1 MASGGSDPGRNTP
14 ERLPAWELMVAGVNG
29 ATDVKFVRLNQV
41 IKAEPDA
48 AVLADT
54 DCGNRIV
61 GLCTLEAVH
70 GAPPRS
76 ADR

>member
-1 MASGGSDPGRNTP
+1 MASGGSDPNRDTP
-14 ERLPAWELMVAGVNG
+14 ERLTTGELMFAGVNG

-41 IKAEPDA
+41 VKAESDA

-54 DCGNRIV
+54 NCGDRIV

>member
-1 MASGGSDPGRNTP
+1 MAGACSDSSRDTT
-14 ERLPAWELMVAGVNG
+14 ERLAAGELMSAAVDG
-29 ATDVKFVRLNQV
+29 ATDVKVVRLNQV
-41 IKAEPDA
+41 VEAEPDA
-48 AVLADT
+48 AVLADA
-54 DCGNRIV
+54 DRGNGVV